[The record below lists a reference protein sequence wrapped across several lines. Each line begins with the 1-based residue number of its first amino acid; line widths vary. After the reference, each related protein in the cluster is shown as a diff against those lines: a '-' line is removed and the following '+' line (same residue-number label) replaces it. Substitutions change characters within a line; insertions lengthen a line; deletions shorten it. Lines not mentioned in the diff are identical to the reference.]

1 MEQKWD
7 LNSAGIIILEEGLDV
22 LIDQN
27 DSPTEEPDSGESHY
41 SEEDSQEVSENS
53 CEDDV
58 EMEI

>member
-1 MEQKWD
+1 M
-7 LNSAGIIILEEGLDV
+7 ILLRYLDEGLDV

-27 DSPTEEPDSGESHY
+27 DSNDSPTEELDSGESHY

-58 EMEI
+58 QMEM